1 MNTNQFRTKT
11 ISKPRKNPSVAGKWG
26 IAIDVG
32 YSAVKVM
39 SPNGYFSFPSVAVKV
54 PYGTADSTIGKLSN
68 ASIAYRDDKG
78 NEYLIGE
85 DAEKE
90 LRGNDSA
97 TSILYTRDRYNHDE
111 YLVISEVGLGLGA
124 MSNQHGEPS
133 KSSFYVMTGLP
144 PEYLEED
151 EPIIKDVFRGNHKF
165 SLKIGN
171 KPDWIEFDIE
181 IKPENIKVMAQP
193 MGSLI
198 SIATDINGGNTE
210 KAKDY
215 MDSNILIFD
224 PGFGT
229 LDTFEIRN
237 HRLGSNKTW
246 DDLGMKRVLQET
258 ADELKRKYSVT
269 TTVSALEVDLD
280 KGYVVISDK
289 RTHSS
294 KKQEFGDILEQANK
308 KICEDA
314 LNAIDSCYDYL
325 SSYDYLVIAGGTGS
339 AWEKHIRERYKAMQ
353 TLTIINANINDSN
366 MDSIFSNV
374 RGYYMSLLSELKRSA

>member
-1 MNTNQFRTKT
+1 MNTQQFRTKT
-11 ISKPRKNPSVAGKWG
+11 IIKPRKNPSVSGKWG

-39 SPNGYFSFPSVAVKV
+39 SPNGFFSFPSVAVRV

-68 ASIAYRDDKG
+68 ASIAYRDSDG

-97 TSILYTRDRYNHDE
+97 ASILYTRDRYNHQE
-111 YLVISEVGLGLGA
+111 FKVVAEVGMGLGT
-124 MSNQHGEPS
+124 MENQHGEPA
-133 KSSFYVMTGLP
+133 KSTYHLMTGLP
-144 PEYLEED
+144 PEYMAED
-151 EPIIKDVFRGNHKF
+151 ESLIKDVFKGRHKF

-171 KPDWIEFDIE
+171 RQDWVDFDIKIAE
-181 IKPENIKVMAQP
+181 ENIKVMEQP

-198 SIATDINGGNTE
+198 SISTDVNGGMVE
-210 KAKDY
+210 KAKEY
-215 MDSNILIFD
+215 MSSNILIFD

-246 DDLGMKRVLQET
+246 DNLGMRRVLQET
-258 ADELKRKYSVT
+258 ADELKKKYTVN
-269 TTVSALEVDLD
+269 TTVSGLEVDLD
-280 KGYVVISDK
+280 KGYVVVTDK
-289 RTHSS
+289 KTHSS
-294 KKQEFGDILEQANK
+294 KKQEFAEILERANK
-308 KICEDA
+308 KICDDA

-325 SSYDYLVIAGGTGS
+325 SSYDYFVIAGGTGS
-339 AWEKHIRERYKAMQ
+339 AWEKYIRERYKGME
-353 TLTIINANINDSN
+353 TLNIINANINDSN

-374 RGYYMSLLSELKRSA
+374 RGYYMQLLSGLKR

>member
-11 ISKPRKNPSVAGKWG
+11 ISKMRKNPSVAGKWG

-32 YSAVKVM
+32 YSSVKVM
-39 SPNGYFSFPSVAVKV
+39 SPNGFFSFPSVAVKV
-54 PYGTADSTIGKLSN
+54 PFGTADSTFGKLSN
-68 ASIAYRDDKG
+68 SSIAYRDDKG

-97 TSILYTRDRYNHDE
+97 ASILYTRDRYNHE
-111 YLVISEVGLGLGA
+111 EFLVISQVGLGLGA
-124 MSNQHGEPS
+124 MENQHGAPK
-133 KSSFYVMTGLP
+133 KSTYHVMTGLP
-144 PEYLEED
+144 PEYMAED
-151 EPIIKDVFRGNHKF
+151 EPILKDVFNRGHRF

-171 KPDWIEFDIE
+171 KPDWIDFNITL
-181 IKPENIKVMAQP
+181 KPENIRVMAQP

-198 SIATDINGGNTE
+198 SIATDVNGGMVD

-215 MDSNILIFD
+215 MSSNILIFD

-246 DDLGMKRVLQET
+246 SNLGMRRVLQET
-258 ADELKRKYSVT
+258 VDELKKNYTVN

-280 KGYVVISDK
+280 KGYVVVADK
-289 RTHSS
+289 RTHTS
-294 KKQEFGDILEQANK
+294 KKQDFAEILEKANK

-325 SSYDYLVIAGGTGS
+325 SSYDYFVITGGTGA
-339 AWEKHIRERYKAMQ
+339 AWEKYIRERYKAME
-353 TLTIINANINDSN
+353 TLTIIKANDNDSN

-374 RGYYMSLLSELKRSA
+374 RGYYMSLLSELKR

>member
-11 ISKPRKNPSVAGKWG
+11 ISKARKNPGVGGKWG

-39 SPNGYFSFPSVAVKV
+39 SPNGFFSFPSVAVKV
-54 PYGTADSTIGKLSN
+54 PYGTADSTFGKLSN
-68 ASIAYRDDKG
+68 SSIAYRDDKG

-90 LRGNDSA
+90 LKGNDSA
-97 TSILYTRDRYNHDE
+97 TSILYTRDRYNHE
-111 YLVISEVGLGLGA
+111 EFLVISEVGLGLGA
-124 MSNQHGEPS
+124 MENQYGAPA
-133 KSSFYVMTGLP
+133 KSTYHVMTGLP
-144 PEYLEED
+144 PEYMEED
-151 EPIIKDVFRGNHKF
+151 EPIIKEVFSGSHKF
-165 SLKIGN
+165 SLKLGN
-171 KPDWIEFDIE
+171 KAEWIEFNISLKQD
-181 IKPENIKVMAQP
+181 NIKVMAQP

-198 SIATDINGGNTE
+198 SIATDANGGMTE

-215 MDSNILIFD
+215 MSSNILIFD

-246 DDLGMKRVLQET
+246 ANLGMRRVLQET
-258 ADELKRKYSVT
+258 VDELKKKYSVN
-269 TTVSALEVDLD
+269 TTVSSLEVDLD
-280 KGYVVISDK
+280 KGYVVVADK
-289 RTHSS
+289 RTHAS
-294 KKQEFGDILEQANK
+294 KKQEFAEILENANR

-325 SSYDYLVIAGGTGS
+325 SQYDYLVIAGGTGA
-339 AWEKHIRERYKAMQ
+339 AWEKLIRERYKAME
-353 TLTIINANINDSN
+353 TLTIINANVNDSN

-374 RGYYMSLLSELKRSA
+374 RGYYMSLLSELKR